1 LAASPS
7 GSGLTMRVPASH
19 PLAQKAIAQLQ
30 AGPRDR
36 RGDRAFALIAGEA
49 QPKPKRKS
57 KYGNKRIKRDGF
69 WFDSIHE
76 ANRWSL
82 LKLLEKAGAIA
93 ALERQKV
100 FELGGDPPISY
111 RADFS
116 YREIETGEFVVEDAK
131 SAATAKDKVYRLKKS
146 LMKSIHNI
154 NIREV

>member
-1 LAASPS
+1 
-7 GSGLTMRVPASH
+7 MRLPASH
-19 PLAQKAIAQLQ
+19 PMVKQAIAQLQ

-36 RGDRAFALIAGEA
+36 RGERAFALITGEA
-49 QPKPKRKS
+49 RPKPKRNS
-57 KYGNKRIKRDGF
+57 KYGNKRIQRDGF

-76 ANRWSL
+76 ANRWSF
-82 LKLLEKAGAIA
+82 LKLLEKTGVIA

-111 RADFS
+111 RADFA
-116 YREIETGEFVVEDAK
+116 YWDIETGEFVVEDAK
-131 SAATAKDKVYRLKKS
+131 SSATAKDKVYRLKKS